1 MKKSEKRQKND
12 SLRARERGAW
22 QHLRMSVCETV
33 VVIRGEASATV
44 HGCQRILTYSP
55 ESIRLQVRKRIV
67 GVLGVGLCC
76 TSFSGGTVTIEGEI
90 RSVCYESAEGEES
103 D

>member
-1 MKKSEKRQKND
+1 MKKSEKRQED
-12 SLRARERGAW
+12 TPRARERGAW

-33 VVIRGEASATV
+33 VVVRGKASATV
-44 HGCQRILTYSP
+44 YGCQQILAYSP
-55 ESIRLQVRKRIV
+55 EYIRLRAKKCIV
-67 GVLGVGLCC
+67 GVRGCGLCC

-90 RSVCYESAEGEES
+90 GSVCYESAEGEEL